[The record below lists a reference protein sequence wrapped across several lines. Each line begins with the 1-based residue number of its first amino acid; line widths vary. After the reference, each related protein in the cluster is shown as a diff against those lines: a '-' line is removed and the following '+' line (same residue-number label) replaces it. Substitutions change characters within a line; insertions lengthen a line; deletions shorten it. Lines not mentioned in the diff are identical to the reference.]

1 MGTVEVGNH
10 PLSST
15 LSRNKTSLSRLWT
28 RTRRESVQALQSAF
42 TSRCKDQIRMRVMV
56 TGGAGYIG
64 SVVADRLLRSGHSV
78 TVLDNLCKG
87 HREAVPAQAEFILA
101 DTGDQPVIDR
111 VFEQGR
117 FDAVMHFAAFI
128 EAGESVL
135 CPEKYFDNNSART
148 LSLLQAVL
156 KYRVPRFVLS
166 STAAVYGEPR
176 RIPIMEDDPLEPTNA
191 YGESK
196 LIVERMLVWFHRVH
210 GLRYASLRYFNA
222 AGATAERGEA
232 HHPETHLIPLVLQ
245 VPLGKRPAVTI
256 FGTDY
261 PTKDG
266 TCIRDYIHVDDL
278 ATAHLLA
285 LDGLEEHS
293 QLICNLGSGNGFSVR
308 EVIEIARKVTGHEI
322 PAVEAPRRA
331 GDPAVLV
338 ASSETIR
345 QVLGWNPQQSDI
357 ESIVRSAWEWHKSR
371 G

>member
-1 MGTVEVGNH
+1 MALIGHVFHVEQVASGVTIGLH
-10 PLSST
+10 H
-15 LSRNKTSLSRLWT
+15 
-28 RTRRESVQALQSAF
+28 LQEQL
-42 TSRCKDQIRMRVMV
+42 KMRVLV

-64 SVVADRLLRSGHSV
+64 SVVAERLLRDGHAV
-78 TVLDNLCKG
+78 TVLDNLSKG
-87 HREAVPAQAEFILA
+87 HREAVPAQANFVLA
-101 DTGDQPVIDR
+101 DTGDQTALAS

-135 CPEKYFDNNSART
+135 CPEKYFDNNSARA

-156 KYRVPRFVLS
+156 KYHVPRFVLS

-176 RIPIMEDDPLEPTNA
+176 RIPIMEDDPLEPTNT

-196 LIVERMLVWFHRVH
+196 LIVERMLAWFHRVH

-245 VPLGKRPAVTI
+245 VPLGKRQAVSI

-266 TCIRDYIHVDDL
+266 TCIRDFIHVDDL

-285 LDGLEEHS
+285 LDGLKEHS
-293 QLICNLGSGNGFSVR
+293 QLICNLGSGSGFSVR

-338 ASSETIR
+338 ASSEKIR
-345 QVLGWNPQQSDI
+345 RVLGWEPRRSDI
-357 ESIVRSAWEWHKSR
+357 ESIIRSAWEWHR
-371 G
+371 GGN